1 MSKIERKFDKF
12 FVANLRRTAQMV
24 SPMVREK
31 DKLIAEIEEKYARV
45 DALRAQIESLDSH
58 IRQECGYG
66 VEDLITREVVNTGK
80 FDKTGKPVK
89 VTKWILKYPETII
102 PPTEEPNLLSCEEQK
117 TPDVSE
123 ENFGDEICPE
133 TENFVETENLIK

>member
-12 FVANLRRTAQMV
+12 FVANLKRTAQMV

-31 DKLIAEIEEKYARV
+31 DKLVDEINEKYARIE
-45 DALRAQIESLDSH
+45 ALRAQIESLDSH

-80 FDKTGKPVK
+80 LDKAGKPVK

-102 PPTEEPNLLSCEEQK
+102 PPTEEQE
-117 TPDVSE
+117 TPVEVE
-123 ENFGDEICPE
+123 ENPVEDNTME
-133 TENFVETENLIK
+133 TENFVETENFIK

>member
-12 FVANLRRTAQMV
+12 FVANLKRTAQMV

-31 DKLIAEIEEKYARV
+31 DKLVDEINEKYARIDV
-45 DALRAQIESLDSH
+45 LRAQIESLDSH

-80 FDKTGKPVK
+80 LDKAGKPVK

-102 PPTEEPNLLSCEEQK
+102 PPTEEQE
-117 TPDVSE
+117 TPVEVE
-123 ENFGDEICPE
+123 ENPVEDNTME
-133 TENFVETENLIK
+133 TENFVETENFIK

>member
-12 FVANLRRTAQMV
+12 FVANLKRTAQMV

-31 DKLIAEIEEKYARV
+31 DKLVNEINEKHARI

-58 IRQECGYG
+58 VRQACGYG

-80 FDKTGKPVK
+80 LNNAGKPVK

-102 PPTEEPNLLSCEEQK
+102 PPTEEQETPVEVEESPVEDN
-117 TPDVSE
+117 TM
-123 ENFGDEICPE
+123 E
-133 TENFVETENLIK
+133 TENFVETENFIK

>member
-31 DKLIAEIEEKYARV
+31 GKLIAEIEEKYARIDV
-45 DALRAQIESLDSH
+45 LNTQIESLDSH

-80 FDKTGKPVK
+80 LDKAGKPIK

-102 PPTEEPNLLSCEEQK
+102 PPTEEQE
-117 TPDVSE
+117 TPVEVE
-123 ENFGDEICPE
+123 ENPVEDNIIE
-133 TENFVETENLIK
+133 TENFVETENFIK

>member
-31 DKLIAEIEEKYARV
+31 DKLVDEINEKHARI

-66 VEDLITREVVNTGK
+66 VEDLITREVGNTGK
-80 FDKTGKPVK
+80 LDKAGKPVK

-102 PPTEEPNLLSCEEQK
+102 PPTEEQETPVEVEGDLAEEH
-117 TPDVSE
+117 
-123 ENFGDEICPE
+123 IME
-133 TENFVETENLIK
+133 TENFVETENFIK

>member
-12 FVANLRRTAQMV
+12 FVANLKRTAQMV

-31 DKLIAEIEEKYARV
+31 DKLVDEINEKYARIE
-45 DALRAQIESLDSH
+45 ALRAQIESLDSH

-80 FDKTGKPVK
+80 LDKAGKPVK

-102 PPTEEPNLLSCEEQK
+102 PPTEEQAEEQE
-117 TPDVSE
+117 TPVEVE
-123 ENFGDEICPE
+123 ENPVEDNTME
-133 TENFVETENLIK
+133 TENFVETENFIK

>member
-12 FVANLRRTAQMV
+12 FVANLKRTAQMV

-31 DKLIAEIEEKYARV
+31 DKLIAEIEEKYARI

-80 FDKTGKPVK
+80 LDKAGKPVK
-89 VTKWILKYPETII
+89 VTKWTLKYPETII
-102 PPTEEPNLLSCEEQK
+102 PPTEEQE
-117 TPDVSE
+117 TPVEVE
-123 ENFGDEICPE
+123 ENPVEDNTME
-133 TENFVETENLIK
+133 TENFVETENFIK

>member
-12 FVANLRRTAQMV
+12 FVANLKRTAQMV

-31 DKLIAEIEEKYARV
+31 DKLVDEINEKYARI

-80 FDKTGKPVK
+80 LDKAGKPVK

-102 PPTEEPNLLSCEEQK
+102 PPTEEQK
-117 TPDVSE
+117 TPVEVE
-123 ENFGDEICPE
+123 ENPVEDNTME
-133 TENFVETENLIK
+133 TENFVETENFIK

>member
-12 FVANLRRTAQMV
+12 FVANLKRTAQMV

-31 DKLIAEIEEKYARV
+31 DKLVDEINEKYARIE
-45 DALRAQIESLDSH
+45 ALRAQIESLDSH

-66 VEDLITREVVNTGK
+66 VEDLITRKVVNTGK
-80 FDKTGKPVK
+80 LDKAGKPVK

-102 PPTEEPNLLSCEEQK
+102 PPTEEQK
-117 TPDVSE
+117 TPVEVE
-123 ENFGDEICPE
+123 ENPVEDNTME
-133 TENFVETENLIK
+133 TENFVETENFIK

>member
-12 FVANLRRTAQMV
+12 FVANLKRTAQMV

-31 DKLIAEIEEKYARV
+31 DKLIDEINEKYARIDV
-45 DALRAQIESLDSH
+45 LRAQIESLDSH

-80 FDKTGKPVK
+80 LDKAGKPVK

-102 PPTEEPNLLSCEEQK
+102 PPTGEQE
-117 TPDVSE
+117 TPVEVE
-123 ENFGDEICPE
+123 ENPVEDNTME
-133 TENFVETENLIK
+133 TENFVETENFIK

>member
-12 FVANLRRTAQMV
+12 FVANLKRTAQMV

-31 DKLIAEIEEKYARV
+31 DKLVDEINEKYARI

-80 FDKTGKPVK
+80 LDKAGKPVK

-102 PPTEEPNLLSCEEQK
+102 PPTEEQE
-117 TPDVSE
+117 TPVEVE
-123 ENFGDEICPE
+123 ENPVEDITMEP
-133 TENFVETENLIK
+133 ENFVETENFIK

>member
-12 FVANLRRTAQMV
+12 FVANLKRTAQMV

-66 VEDLITREVVNTGK
+66 VEDLITREVVNTSK
-80 FDKTGKPVK
+80 LDKAGKPVK

-102 PPTEEPNLLSCEEQK
+102 PPTEEQE
-117 TPDVSE
+117 TPVEVE
-123 ENFGDEICPE
+123 ENPVEDNTME
-133 TENFVETENLIK
+133 TENFVETENFIK

>member
-12 FVANLRRTAQMV
+12 FVANLKRTAQMV

-31 DKLIAEIEEKYARV
+31 DKLVDEINEKYARI
-45 DALRAQIESLDSH
+45 DALRAQIESLNSH

-80 FDKTGKPVK
+80 LDKAGKPVK

-102 PPTEEPNLLSCEEQK
+102 PPTEEQE
-117 TPDVSE
+117 TPVEVE
-123 ENFGDEICPE
+123 ENPVEDNTME
-133 TENFVETENLIK
+133 TENFVETENFIK

>member
-12 FVANLRRTAQMV
+12 FVANLKRTAQMV

-31 DKLIAEIEEKYARV
+31 DKLVDEINEKYARI

-80 FDKTGKPVK
+80 LDKAGKPVK

-102 PPTEEPNLLSCEEQK
+102 PPTEEQE
-117 TPDVSE
+117 TPVEVE
-123 ENFGDEICPE
+123 ENPVEDNTME
-133 TENFVETENLIK
+133 TENFVETENFIK